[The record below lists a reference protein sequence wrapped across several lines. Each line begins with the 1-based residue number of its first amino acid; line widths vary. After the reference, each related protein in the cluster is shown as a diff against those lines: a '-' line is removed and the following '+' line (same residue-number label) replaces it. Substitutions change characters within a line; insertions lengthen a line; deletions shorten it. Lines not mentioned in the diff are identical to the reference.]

1 VRPARRASHSRPAT
15 PRALGARWRTVLGSL
30 DLDGDRVEVRLG
42 EEDAIAAFHV
52 SGLEAGE
59 IHAAGATFRCI
70 AGSDDGR

>member
-1 VRPARRASHSRPAT
+1 
-15 PRALGARWRTVLGSL
+15 VLGSL
-30 DLDGDRVEVRLG
+30 DLDGDRVEVRPG